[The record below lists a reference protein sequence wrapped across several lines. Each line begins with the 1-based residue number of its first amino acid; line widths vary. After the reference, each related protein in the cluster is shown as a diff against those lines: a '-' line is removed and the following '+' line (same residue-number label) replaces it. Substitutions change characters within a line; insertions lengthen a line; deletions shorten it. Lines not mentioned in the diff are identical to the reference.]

1 MFHVG
6 PRTDISKA
14 AVAFGP
20 DVSLDV
26 DLDPFR
32 DVLEA
37 DEGKN
42 ELENRENNRYI

>member
-14 AVAFGP
+14 AMTFVP
-20 DVSLDV
+20 DTSLDV
-26 DLDPFR
+26 ELDPFR

-37 DEGKN
+37 DEVKN
-42 ELENRENNRYI
+42 K